1 MAFKYRKFEP
11 TEYVMKVKNGK
22 IVKEGQGL
30 GFFYN
35 TMNAAIQA
43 VPTTVMDASF
53 AFDDIMTSDFQSCYV
68 QGMMTYKFSD
78 FHQAAK
84 MLDFTCSEIKPE
96 YKAKVENKTKRTAV
110 QTAVNSRLVN
120 LVKITLVRA
129 AAELDI
135 RTILKSGD
143 DLGEKLREVL
153 ADSDILKQFGIE
165 VVSVTVLGIAAKP
178 ETRKALE
185 AAAREQ
191 ILREQDDAI
200 YMRRNAAIE
209 QERIVKE
216 NELNTEIKV
225 AEKAREKKEKEL
237 ETRRVIMER
246 ELELEKK
253 KAEEQMLM
261 EKDQMESRIQ
271 LEERNKALVESE
283 MENERRRAEEKAYA
297 TATMMKAF
305 ESVDVGV
312 LEALAMSSMDPKA
325 LIAKAFME
333 IGDKAERIGNLN
345 VTPDLLETLAH

>member
-1 MAFKYRKFEP
+1 MAFKFRKFQP
-11 TEYVMKVKNGK
+11 AEYVMKIKNGK
-22 IVKEGQGL
+22 VLKEGQGL
-30 GFFYN
+30 SFFYN
-35 TMNAAIQA
+35 TMNTTIQA
-43 VPTTVMDASF
+43 VPTTAVDANF
-53 AFDDIMTSDFQSCYV
+53 AFDDIMTSDFQPCYV
-68 QGMMTYKFSD
+68 QGMITYKFSD
-78 FHQAAK
+78 FRQAAK
-84 MLDFTCSEIKPE
+84 MLDF
-96 YKAKVENKTKRTAV
+96 AFVENKTEYAAKRKAV
-110 QTAVNSRLVN
+110 MMAVNSRLVN
-120 LVKITLVRA
+120 LIKITLVRV

-135 RTILKSGD
+135 RTALKSGD
-143 DLGEKLREVL
+143 HLVEKLGEEL
-153 ADSDILKQFGIE
+153 AASDILKQFGIE

-178 ETRKALE
+178 ETRRALE

-191 ILREQDDAI
+191 ILKEQDDAI

-246 ELELEKK
+246 ELALEKK
-253 KAEEQMLM
+253 KADEQMLM
-261 EKDQMESRIQ
+261 EKDRMESRIQ
-271 LEERNKALVESE
+271 LEERSKALVESE

-297 TATMMKAF
+297 TAALMKAF
-305 ESVDVGV
+305 EGVDVGV
-312 LEALAMSSMDPKA
+312 LEALAMTGMDPKA